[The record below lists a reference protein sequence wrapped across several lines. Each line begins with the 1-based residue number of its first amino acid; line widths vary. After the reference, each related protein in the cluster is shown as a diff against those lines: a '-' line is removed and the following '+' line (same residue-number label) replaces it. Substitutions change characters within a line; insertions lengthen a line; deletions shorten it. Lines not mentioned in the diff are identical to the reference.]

1 MEADALTLPDPP
13 DVPSFVPFWT
23 KHRTAITRTTAVV
36 IFLCAWEAA
45 VRWGG
50 VSPLFLSSPSAVV
63 LRLVKVFANGSIWPS
78 VLATANVAVW
88 GAALS
93 IVVGVPVGI
102 LMGRSMLVRDTL
114 EPFIMA
120 MASAPIVAFL
130 PLLIIWLGIGATS
143 KIALVFIGSVFVIIV
158 NTETGVRQ
166 IDYRLIETARS
177 FTASEFDILTQI
189 VAPGAL
195 PFMVAGVRLAI
206 ARVLIMVV
214 VAEFYAATVGIGY
227 LIFQAGS
234 QYDTTLVFV
243 GVVILAG
250 TGVTANAALR
260 ALERRIA
267 PWMHTD
273 TGR

>member
-13 DVPSFVPFWT
+13 DVPSIVPFWT
-23 KHRTAITRTTAVV
+23 KHRTAITRIAAVTV
-36 IFLCAWEAA
+36 FLCAWEAV

-63 LRLVKVFANGSIWPS
+63 LRLIKVFGNGSIWPS
-78 VLATANVAVW
+78 VAATANVAAW

-93 IVVGVPVGI
+93 IVVGVPIGI

-177 FTASEFDILTQI
+177 FTASEFEILTHI
-189 VAPGAL
+189 VVPGAL

-250 TGVTANAALR
+250 TGVCANAGLR

-267 PWMHTD
+267 PWMHTG
-273 TGR
+273 TSR

>member
-1 MEADALTLPDPP
+1 LETHAVRPLDPP
-13 DVPSFVPFWT
+13 DASGAAAFWT
-23 KHRTAITRTTAVV
+23 KHRTAITRTVAVV
-36 IFLCAWEAA
+36 LFLLVWEGA
-45 VRWGG
+45 VRFGG
-50 VSPLFLSSPSAVV
+50 VSPLFLSSPSAVA
-63 LRLVKVFANGSIWPS
+63 LRLVKVFADGSIWPS
-78 VLATANVAVW
+78 LLATANVAAW
-88 GAALS
+88 GAFLS
-93 IVVGVPVGI
+93 IVVGVPVGV
-102 LMGRSMLVRDTL
+102 LMGRSTLVRDTL
-114 EPFIMA
+114 EPFIMG
-120 MASAPIVAFL
+120 MSSAPIVAFL
-130 PLLIIWLGIGATS
+130 PLLIIWLGIGPTS
-143 KIALVFIGSVFVIIV
+143 KIALVFVGSVFVMIV

-177 FTASEFDILTQI
+177 FTATEFDILMKI

-195 PFMVAGVRLAI
+195 PFMIAGVRLAI

-250 TGVTANAALR
+250 TGVIANAALR

-267 PWMHTD
+267 PWMHNV
-273 TGR
+273 GGP

>member
-1 MEADALTLPDPP
+1 METHAVRPLEPP
-13 DVPSFVPFWT
+13 DASGAAAFWT
-23 KHRTAITRTTAVV
+23 KHRTAITRT
-36 IFLCAWEAA
+36 AA
-45 VRWGG
+45 VALFLLVWEGAVRFGG
-50 VSPLFLSSPSAVV
+50 VSPLFLSSPSAVT
-63 LRLVKVFANGSIWPS
+63 LRLIKVFADGSIWPS
-78 VLATANVAVW
+78 LLATANVAAW
-88 GAALS
+88 GAFLS
-93 IVVGVPVGI
+93 IIVGVPVGV
-102 LMGRSMLVRDTL
+102 LMGRSTLVRDTL
-114 EPFIMA
+114 EPFIMG
-120 MASAPIVAFL
+120 MSSAPIVAFL
-130 PLLIIWLGIGATS
+130 PLLIIWLGIGPTS
-143 KIALVFIGSVFVIIV
+143 KIALVFVGSVFVMIV

-177 FTASEFDILTQI
+177 FTATEFDILTKI

-195 PFMVAGVRLAI
+195 PFMIAGVRLAI

-250 TGVTANAALR
+250 TGVIANAGLR

-267 PWMHTD
+267 PWMHNV
-273 TGR
+273 GGP

>member
-1 MEADALTLPDPP
+1 LETHAVRPLDPP
-13 DVPSFVPFWT
+13 DASGAAAFWT
-23 KHRTAITRTTAVV
+23 KHRTAITRTVAVV
-36 IFLCAWEAA
+36 LFLLVWEGA
-45 VRWGG
+45 VRFGG
-50 VSPLFLSSPSAVV
+50 VSPLFLRSPSAVA
-63 LRLVKVFANGSIWPS
+63 LRLVKVFADGSIWPS
-78 VLATANVAVW
+78 LLATANVAAW
-88 GAALS
+88 GAFLS
-93 IVVGVPVGI
+93 IVVGVPVGV
-102 LMGRSMLVRDTL
+102 LMGRSTLVRDTL
-114 EPFIMA
+114 EPFIMG
-120 MASAPIVAFL
+120 MSSAPIVAFL
-130 PLLIIWLGIGATS
+130 PLLIIWLGIGPTS
-143 KIALVFIGSVFVIIV
+143 KIALVFVGSVFVMIV

-177 FTASEFDILTQI
+177 FTATEFDILMKI

-195 PFMVAGVRLAI
+195 PFMIAGVRLAI

-250 TGVTANAALR
+250 TGVIANAALR

-267 PWMHTD
+267 PWMHNV
-273 TGR
+273 GGP